1 MNQPQ
6 MPPPPPV
13 DPTPFATP
21 VTAGSLISRSVGVW
35 KENVGRFA
43 AVAIVLQV
51 PSLLISWGLGSPF
64 VGASPFAK
72 PSPEVAA
79 FTFSG
84 RFWAMTLATA
94 MLALIHMGALTA
106 GTIQHLAG
114 RRASIGEMLAG
125 GLRRAGP
132 ILAAGLLA
140 LLAIYAGLILL
151 IVPGIIAALMFSLVA
166 PVVMAERLSTV
177 KALGRSRGL
186 TKGHRWKLLGAF
198 LIVYLM
204 TAAPTLLIMRLAAGV
219 PYLSTALTTIVSAVV
234 GSLVLVTPA
243 VAYHDL
249 RVHTEGTG
257 TAELARVFE

>member
-1 MNQPQ
+1 MNA
-6 MPPPPPV
+6 PPPPSLPPI
-13 DPTPFATP
+13 DPTPLATS
-21 VTAGSLISRSVGVW
+21 VTAGSLVSRSFGVW

-43 AVAIVLQV
+43 GVAIVLQV

-64 VGASPFAK
+64 VGATPFAK
-72 PSPEVAA
+72 QSPEMTA
-79 FTFSG
+79 FIFSG
-84 RFWAMTLATA
+84 RYWAMTLATV

-140 LLAIYAGLILL
+140 LLGIYAGLILL
-151 IVPGIIAALMFSLVA
+151 IVPGIVVAMMFSLVA

-198 LIVYLM
+198 VVVYLV
-204 TAAPTLLIMRLAAGV
+204 TAAPTFLVMWLAAGV
-219 PYLSTALTTIVSAVV
+219 PYLSTALTAIVSAVV

-249 RVHTEGTG
+249 RVHIEGTG